1 MVPVCRCCNCNFL
14 EANHRL
20 YSYGKKASN
29 ESLLNFLEKL
39 LGYKCDVADGLSSKM
54 CRLSYEEIIKFKKF
68 IEMFDKSTVNQQAV
82 YVSSLARVKQILL
95 QGNHQPRV
103 IKERRRLLI
112 IITLSII
119 PTKWLRLQ
127 DRGFSYL
134 DQYCPQQ
141 KFIGLRRMR

>member
-1 MVPVCRCCNCNFL
+1 MVPVCRCCNCNFV
-14 EANHRL
+14 EANHRI

-68 IEMFDKSTVNQQAV
+68 IEMFDKSTVNQRAV

-103 IKERRRLLI
+103 IKERRRLQ
-112 IITLSII
+112 II
-119 PTKWLRLQ
+119 PLPIPSKCLRLK
-127 DRGFSYL
+127 DLGFSYL
-134 DQYCPQQ
+134 GQYCPQRQ
-141 KFIGLRRMR
+141 YVYAG